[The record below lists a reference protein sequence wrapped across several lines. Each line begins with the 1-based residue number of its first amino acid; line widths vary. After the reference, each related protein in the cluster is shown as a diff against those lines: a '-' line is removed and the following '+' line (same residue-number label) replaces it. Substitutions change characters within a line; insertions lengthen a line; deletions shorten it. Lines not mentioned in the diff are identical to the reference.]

1 MGLPVTEKVAE
12 VAVNRVQV
20 VPKKKK
26 RRARAVEAV
35 LNPVPV
41 ALARTVEQ
49 IPSPIRIK
57 INRVAVGLGKAVE
70 AGRNSAVGTI
80 HSSKIFQ
87 GIPFQCPGF
96 KRELRLP

>member
-1 MGLPVTEKVAE
+1 MGLPMMGKVAE
-12 VAVNRVQV
+12 VAANWVQV

-41 ALARTVEQ
+41 ALARTVER
-49 IPSPIRIK
+49 IPNPVRIK
-57 INRVAVGLGKAVE
+57 TNRVAGGLGKAVE

-80 HSSKIFQ
+80 HSPKIFQ
-87 GIPFQCPGF
+87 GNPFQCPG
-96 KRELRLP
+96 LNGS